1 MATKET
7 WTTSSLSRLVSL
19 KPGLLKAFIDDR
31 AHRSKPKRFL
41 IFCSVM
47 EEEEEHDEHDIIARK
62 LVEAWVDIAYTS
74 AREDEPSP
82 GTLLPIGEWENDP
95 HYQGFFHTQRS
106 LVERPDQ
113 ALSLFNTY
121 RKQLGLPLVD
131 SDHPCLVSPELSGE
145 QNDLLLLSKFRKRD
159 ATGKKTR
166 RGKGAGK
173 IRKSRLRGAFSRGSN
188 RAAGSKVHK
197 PVPTLEKLPESDGET
212 DIWSDFPDE
221 PPQSDHEDNP
231 TQSQPSGEDK
241 LDETNVHRL
250 MPNASMN
257 SKTEERFNLEQTSAT
272 RSSLRLAVSK
282 SLEKQTAVLPPARSK
297 SKATL
302 ARKSKPKTLG
312 KAQSQAKQSPIPK
325 KMSPVASVEPD
336 TLVASDSLPFKSDSA
351 AGKLDSS
358 DEESDGIPL
367 KDRDRKVKTHA
378 MDVDVEPSFINTSS
392 FNMPPPED
400 TAQSL
405 EPPMHASSV
414 PSSSESSSIIWNDS
428 YLTEYVRIPVWAKSR
443 QELCELPYFKSMQG
457 GVYTRGYTTYGYLL
471 AGFPS
476 PRDAWCHGG
485 KLIISHG
492 GGKNIMDEGESDP
505 TKAKHQLGDDQLESD
520 KSVRA
525 LLTSY
530 RMFRPIVILA
540 EADYE
545 HLQKFNLKQGYA
557 EGASY
562 YVLGHYAIVAA
573 WAEHEEVM
581 PQGFIHT
588 RWKFAFQYIEG
599 NQSPPWWL
607 QAPGLDTT
615 ALEPPNR
622 KEVTQSSRERRK
634 FGGIVSGNRKRVS
647 EVTTESFTGAPS
659 IDCNECRTL
668 SPHVYALGAICL
680 NPDCTSFWKLNGLP
694 VSQTGLTFNPNFLVL
709 RGLPEQLQKIPYPIV
724 PEYPDWQHRGNGES
738 IFNRHYWAGACCH
751 RCGRVSCRQK
761 WRCWECLTCGLLREE
776 SRPQIYATSCLFGP
790 MDCETQ
796 GGAIFSAHDMKSA
809 SQVVK
814 YHDGLNR
821 LVTYYELPNNV
832 GRIIHIVNNPAV
844 TEKADELFQ
853 QYQQD
858 ASNMDMFQR
867 HAMKTHGVKGE
878 LYAQHYSHNGMQAKH
893 VVTGVTHIYALALK
907 LAGAPYK
914 YIAEAISTPF
924 ECCPKSVVEARGYMQ
939 YLCEPVLGKVVD
951 FNEVLSVAYAEGQEM
966 NFHSDDE
973 PGLGPVIAGLTLG
986 SHAEMLFRY
995 HIARKKNLVYKNG
1008 PFRPSEARTGDDLDS
1023 NERVLQI
1030 ILSHGDLLIMDGTE
1044 IQKQYEHA
1052 VFVRDTDMVRF
1063 AATARWI
1070 DPRPSAPTVVQ
1081 NVHLGR
1087 DVHPAATYI
1096 PRTLARDLEHDLPP
1110 FTMPPTQTKVPQM
1123 DRRELYSPSQDLAY
1137 LTHDGNNPCH
1147 WN

>member
-1 MATKET
+1 MLK
-7 WTTSSLSRLVSL
+7 RL
-19 KPGLLKAFIDDR
+19 AQ
-31 AHRSKPKRFL
+31 
-41 IFCSVM
+41 
-47 EEEEEHDEHDIIARK
+47 RK

-297 SKATL
+297 SKVTL
-302 ARKSKPKTLG
+302 ARKSKPKTSG

-325 KMSPVASVEPD
+325 KMFPVASVEPD

-378 MDVDVEPSFINTSS
+378 MDVDIEPSFINTSS

-400 TAQSL
+400 TAQFL

-581 PQGFIHT
+581 TQGFIHT

-599 NQSPPWWL
+599 NQAPLGGYKLQDCIQPLSSPRIGKRSHSPQGKDESL
-607 QAPGLDTT
+607 A
-615 ALEPPNR
+615 
-622 KEVTQSSRERRK
+622 
-634 FGGIVSGNRKRVS
+634 VSGNRKRVS
-647 EVTTESFTGAPS
+647 EVTTESFTGKS
-659 IDCNECRTL
+659 HTQL
-668 SPHVYALGAICL
+668 SQNIPTGNIGETA
-680 NPDCTSFWKLNGLP
+680 
-694 VSQTGLTFNPNFLVL
+694 SQSLIATTGLELAVI
-709 RGLPEQLQKIPYPIV
+709 GV
-724 PEYPDWQHRGNGES
+724 
-738 IFNRHYWAGACCH
+738 AG
-751 RCGRVSCRQK
+751 S
-761 WRCWECLTCGLLREE
+761 
-776 SRPQIYATSCLFGP
+776 
-790 MDCETQ
+790 
-796 GGAIFSAHDMKSA
+796 
-809 SQVVK
+809 
-814 YHDGLNR
+814 
-821 LVTYYELPNNV
+821 
-832 GRIIHIVNNPAV
+832 PAV

-858 ASNMDMFQR
+858 ASNMNMFQR

-878 LYAQHYSHNGMQAKH
+878 LYAQHYSHN
-893 VVTGVTHIYALALK
+893 
-907 LAGAPYK
+907 AGAPYK

-924 ECCPKSVVEARGYMQ
+924 DCCPKSVVEAKDYIQ
-939 YLCEPVLGKVVD
+939 YLCEPVLGKLVD

-995 HIARKKNLVYKNG
+995 HVARKKNLVYKNG
-1008 PFRPSEARTGDDLDS
+1008 PFRPSEARTSDDLDS

-1096 PRTLARDLEHDLPP
+1096 PRTLARDLEYDLPP

>member
-1 MATKET
+1 MLK
-7 WTTSSLSRLVSL
+7 RL
-19 KPGLLKAFIDDR
+19 AQ
-31 AHRSKPKRFL
+31 
-41 IFCSVM
+41 
-47 EEEEEHDEHDIIARK
+47 RK

-297 SKATL
+297 SKVTL
-302 ARKSKPKTLG
+302 ARKSKPKTSG

-325 KMSPVASVEPD
+325 KMFPVASVEPD

-378 MDVDVEPSFINTSS
+378 MDVDIEPSFINTSS

-400 TAQSL
+400 TAQFL

-581 PQGFIHT
+581 TQGFIHT

-599 NQSPPWWL
+599 NQDPPWWL
-607 QAPGLDTT
+607 QAPGLHTT
-615 ALEPPNR
+615 APEPPNR
-622 KEVTQSSRERRK
+622 EGVTQPSRERRK

-680 NPDCTSFWKLNGLP
+680 NPDCASFWKGYPNSSRKSHTQL
-694 VSQTGLTFNPNFLVL
+694 SQNIPTGNIGETASQSLIATTGLELAVI
-709 RGLPEQLQKIPYPIV
+709 GV
-724 PEYPDWQHRGNGES
+724 
-738 IFNRHYWAGACCH
+738 AGSPA
-751 RCGRVSCRQK
+751 
-761 WRCWECLTCGLLREE
+761 
-776 SRPQIYATSCLFGP
+776 
-790 MDCETQ
+790 
-796 GGAIFSAHDMKSA
+796 
-809 SQVVK
+809 
-814 YHDGLNR
+814 
-821 LVTYYELPNNV
+821 
-832 GRIIHIVNNPAV
+832 AV

-858 ASNMDMFQR
+858 ASNMNMFQR
-867 HAMKTHGVKGE
+867 HAMKTVGSHIIIAFKGE
-878 LYAQHYSHNGMQAKH
+878 LYAQHYSHN
-893 VVTGVTHIYALALK
+893 
-907 LAGAPYK
+907 AGAPYK

-924 ECCPKSVVEARGYMQ
+924 DCCPKSVVEAKDYIQ
-939 YLCEPVLGKVVD
+939 YLCEPVLGKLVD

-995 HIARKKNLVYKNG
+995 HVARKKNLVYKNG
-1008 PFRPSEARTGDDLDS
+1008 PFRPSEARTSDDLDS

-1096 PRTLARDLEHDLPP
+1096 PRTLARDLEYDLPP